1 MQMWIGN
8 YNNRRKCRSN
18 IFFVERQWK
27 VWPALPKNLN
37 SLIFHWIIYV
47 LEWKLADVKQ
57 PWMKRPFFL
66 SRIFHRV
73 ATATRTLKALP
84 ISEAIMEELI
94 ISQIPLRINLN
105 TPLNGTL
112 SAILNFLL
120 LCWKYPIQRR
130 IVLSYLCIHISA
142 KLVQGQ
148 WLIVPPCIK
157 LRIIFGLWHARQKWK
172 NVSARIW
179 AIVLE
184 MIFDRFYN

>member
-1 MQMWIGN
+1 MKGLTSFAKEFELFNLPLNYLCIGMEVGG
-8 YNNRRKCRSN
+8 RKTTQDEEN
-18 IFFVERQWK
+18 IF
-27 VWPALPKNLN
+27 
-37 SLIFHWIIYV
+37 S
-47 LEWKLADVKQ
+47 
-57 PWMKRPFFL
+57 L